1 MRYVAHDTARRG
13 GASEEPLMAVLVH
26 SGVPLG
32 MKLNDEEELNDQNP
46 KSKRKTLL
54 ENFWYIMIHS
64 RTFFQTFFIVIVAMF
79 KPLPRLSGNSTLELR
94 QDPFPTAAARM
105 QSELEEKLP
114 ELPWATAEVW

>member
-1 MRYVAHDTARRG
+1 VSWPFSWTCKYFDKGDVRYVAHDTARRG

-54 ENFWYIMIHS
+54 ENFL
-64 RTFFQTFFIVIVAMF
+64 VID
-79 KPLPRLSGNSTLELR
+79 TL
-94 QDPFPTAAARM
+94 
-105 QSELEEKLP
+105 
-114 ELPWATAEVW
+114 

>member
-79 KPLPRLSGNSTLELR
+79 KTTSPTFRELR